1 MSTGAGNLPVAVNVL
16 PDEADVRTLP
26 QEAIRSALGGIEL
39 TMRGSEVPATAVAAE
54 TGNDLSWA
62 FMLAVFALL
71 AVECFMAMR
80 FGHHRRTDVRPKPA

>member
-1 MSTGAGNLPVAVNVL
+1 MVPTPMVY
-16 PDEADVRTLP
+16 TLIP
-26 QEAIRSALGGIEL
+26 YAA
-39 TMRGSEVPATAVAAE
+39 AVAAAAD

-80 FGHHRRTDVRPKPA
+80 FGHHRRMDVRPNAA